1 VAELDEGCVGV
12 NFLDKLQAHKG
23 GLIRLKKE
31 LYWHD
36 RGDLDGVEER
46 HCILLDA
53 PVKTTPAIEDAV
65 TPTVELY
72 NANELKKTAVI
83 LLLVDGKPQWIWV
96 AEKDLEL
103 ISTK

>member
-1 VAELDEGCVGV
+1 MT
-12 NFLDKLQAHKG
+12 FLDKLQVHKG
-23 GLIRLKKE
+23 GLLHLKCQ
-31 LYWHD
+31 LYWYD

-53 PVKTTPAIEDAV
+53 PAKSIPAIEDAV

-96 AEKDLEL
+96 AEKDIEL